1 MACLLK
7 TDKKL
12 VQQKEFTTSFNEGL
26 WGGREGEGGR
36 EGGRSIG
43 WKRRRGRGRG
53 EEISTSVQY
62 NGCVCSHT
70 PVVGHQLAGCLVLS
84 QSMYGCNTSSTP

>member
-1 MACLLK
+1 MRAC
-7 TDKKL
+7 
-12 VQQKEFTTSFNEGL
+12 GGGGG
-26 WGGREGEGGR
+26 GGREGGR

-43 WKRRRGRGRG
+43 WKRRRGRG

-70 PVVGHQLAGCLVLS
+70 PVVGHQLAGCLVL
-84 QSMYGCNTSSTP
+84 